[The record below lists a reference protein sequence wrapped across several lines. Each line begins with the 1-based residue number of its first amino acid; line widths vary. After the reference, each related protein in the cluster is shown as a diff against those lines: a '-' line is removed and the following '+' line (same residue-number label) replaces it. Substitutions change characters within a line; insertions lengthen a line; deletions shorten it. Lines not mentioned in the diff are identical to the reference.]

1 MRTTWKR
8 GSLIAACAL
17 LLALTPLR
25 AAHAAPAN
33 DVEGYVLTMDSGDV
47 VIDVGKQRGAA
58 IGDVVE
64 LWRPLK
70 LKHPVTGKMVLDRF
84 LIGRLR
90 LVQVRDQLSLAQP
103 DGALARPVA
112 AGDVVILRGSAP
124 LHAPPT
130 PTPAGSTPAPA
141 PTGAPPTV
149 IPADLEAEAL
159 ASLFDSLHDASIEK
173 RIAHYEAFIKQFPKS
188 RFRKT
193 LEEEAAALRTIL
205 QGPSAGSQAKE
216 GAFAPT
222 SLSFEAPKEVIEGST
237 ITMAVEIA
245 GDVTGAVLQLKG
257 PDDTAYTA
265 IPMKSA
271 GPRYYRVTLPKERV
285 RAPSI
290 AYFIEAVLPNGATH
304 PVEGNAGSPRT
315 AKVEAAPKTT
325 PPAKWLSTAAIWT
338 DYSDY
343 NRLRRNDWAWQT
355 EGFFG
360 MRFGDL
366 GLRAVRSGFGV
377 FKGEGGSVEDLDVG
391 WSEGKAKNPRKVGL
405 TYGYIEGE
413 WGFLPNFGMAARAIV
428 GLEEPD
434 TPGGSGVTG
443 GAQGFVRIGNDRKTN
458 LLIGGEFLGGVGLR
472 GITQFELKVFPRFP
486 ILFRSEVTNQP
497 AGSAPSKVKIAEL
510 SKDPGNISTGSS
522 DLGVRAILQL
532 GWRAIPSPA
541 EGGRGTVGMTF
552 FVRGS
557 YQGRTINHAG
567 PGVGAG
573 AQVEW

>member
-1 MRTTWKR
+1 MRTKWKR
-8 GSLIAACAL
+8 GALVAACLVSLSFAPL
-17 LLALTPLR
+17 L
-25 AAHAAPAN
+25 HAAPSA

-47 VIDVGKQRGAA
+47 VVDVGKQRGAA
-58 IGDVVE
+58 VGDVLE

-70 LKHPVTGKMVLDRF
+70 LKHPVTGKIVTDRF

-90 LVQVRDQLSLAQP
+90 LTQVRDTLSLAQP
-103 DGALARPVA
+103 DGALARPIA
-112 AGDVVILRGSAP
+112 AGDVVILHGTAP
-124 LHAPPT
+124 VLAPPS
-130 PTPAGSTPAPA
+130 PTAPTTTAPVPAGSAA
-141 PTGAPPTV
+141 PTT
-149 IPADLEAEAL
+149 IPADPEAEAL
-159 ASLFDSLHDASIEK
+159 ASLFDSLHGASIEK

-188 RFRKT
+188 RFRRT
-193 LEEEAAALRTIL
+193 LEEEAAALKTIL
-205 QGPSAGSQAKE
+205 QGPSTAPTKDTS
-216 GAFAPT
+216 FAPA
-222 SLSFEAPKEVIEGST
+222 SLSFDAPKEVIEGAS
-237 ITMAVEIA
+237 ITVAIEIA
-245 GDVTGAVLQLKG
+245 GDITGAVLQLKG
-257 PDDTAYTA
+257 PDETAYTP

-271 GPRYYRVTLPKERV
+271 GPRYYRVTIPKERLKS
-285 RAPSI
+285 PGI
-290 AYFIEAVLPNGATH
+290 AYFIEAVLPDGTTH
-304 PVEGNAGSPRT
+304 AVEGNAAAPRT
-315 AKVEAAPKTT
+315 AKVEAAPSVA
-325 PPAKWLSTAAIWT
+325 PPPKWLSTAAIWS

-343 NRLRRNDWAWQT
+343 NRLRGNDWAWQT

-360 MRFGDL
+360 MRFGDV

-377 FKGEGGSVEDLDVG
+377 FKGEGGSVEELDVG
-391 WSEGKAKNPRKVGL
+391 YSEGKAKNPRKVGL

-413 WGFLPNFGMAARAIV
+413 WGFLPNFGLAARAIV

-497 AGSAPSKVKIAEL
+497 AGVAPSKVKIAEL
-510 SKDPGNISTGSS
+510 SKDPRNLSTGES
-522 DLGVRAILQL
+522 DLGVRAIHQL

-541 EGGRGTVGMTF
+541 DGGKGSVGMTF

>member
-1 MRTTWKR
+1 MILL
-8 GSLIAACAL
+8 SLAGTRL
-17 LLALTPLR
+17 VE
-25 AAHAAPAN
+25 AAPAT

-47 VIDVGKQRGAA
+47 VIDVGKARGAA
-58 IGDVVE
+58 VGDVVE

-70 LKHPVTGKMVLDRF
+70 LKHPVTGKMVSDRF
-84 LIGRLR
+84 RIGTLR

-112 AGDVVILRGSAP
+112 AGDVVVLRGTTP
-124 LHAPPT
+124 LLAPPVA
-130 PTPAGSTPAPA
+130 PSTSTSAPAPA
-141 PTGAPPTV
+141 PGPMLQ
-149 IPADLEAEAL
+149 ADPEADAL
-159 ASLFDSLHDASIEK
+159 AALFESLRGATIEK
-173 RIAHYEAFIKQFPKS
+173 RIAAYKAFVKNNPTS

-193 LEEEAAALRTIL
+193 LEEEAAALQAL
-205 QGPSAGSQAKE
+205 LANAGAPKPSELPPAA
-216 GAFAPT
+216 
-222 SLSFEAPKEVIEGST
+222 LSFDAPKEVIEGST
-237 ITMAVEIA
+237 ITIAIEI
-245 GDVTGAVLQLKG
+245 GGEITGAVLQLKG
-257 PDDTAYTA
+257 PDETAYTPF
-265 IPMKSA
+265 PMKSA
-271 GPRYYRVTLPKERV
+271 GPRYFRITLPKERV
-285 RAPSI
+285 HAPGI
-290 AYFIEAVLPNGATH
+290 TYFIEAVLPNGATH
-304 PVEGNAGSPRT
+304 PVEGNAAAPRT
-315 AKVEAAPKTT
+315 AKVETAPKPAAP
-325 PPAKWLSTAAIWT
+325 PKWLSTAAIWS

-343 NRLRRNDWAWQT
+343 NRLRHNDWAWQT

-360 MRFGDL
+360 MRFGDV

-377 FKGEGGSVEDLDVG
+377 FKGEGGSVDELDVQ
-391 WSEGKAKNPRKVGL
+391 GKSPRSVGL
-405 TYGYIEGE
+405 TYGYVEGE
-413 WGFLPNFGMAARAIV
+413 WGFLPNFGLAARAIV

-434 TPGGSGVTG
+434 KPGGSGVTG

-497 AGSAPSKVKIAEL
+497 AGSAPSRIKTEQLGKDIA
-510 SKDPGNISTGSS
+510 IGSS

-541 EGGRGTVGMTF
+541 EGGKGAVGMTF